1 MTEAEFLHIIE
12 LLNGL
17 ADSVRHIPPKLLQD
31 KVMLLEA
38 EQHIRLAKL
47 YLDNTSIPGRY

>member
-17 ADSVRHIPPKLLQD
+17 ADSVRNIPAVHIQD

-47 YLDNTSIPGRY
+47 YLDNTTIPGWR